1 MTDGH
6 VRVLDTVISGGQTES
21 YQSNGHSHIRV
32 MVTDGHVRVLR
43 HSHIRGTDRDIS
55 GDTVISGQQT
65 QSYQGDRVISG

>member
-32 MVTDGHVRVLR
+32 MVTDGHVRVLD
-43 HSHIRGTDRDIS
+43 SHIMGTDR
-55 GDTVISGQQT
+55 VISEQQT